1 VVVCGQDG
9 DAHVVSLAEK
19 RELFSV
25 KHGSDLQRAFFDW
38 DQQRLYTVGKRS
50 IGVWKAASGAPLT
63 CLKLPEI
70 DGCLLTPQG
79 NSLLLR
85 TNDRAVFCDAL
96 TGELSRSMP
105 HGDSLTHTALSR
117 DGKWVL
123 TSSIDKS
130 ARVWSAA
137 TGAQVT
143 AMTHTRAVNWSAF
156 SEDNLLVAT
165 ASADQTARVWD
176 ARTGEPVS
184 PPLVHPASVVFVDF
198 RNHGKELV
206 TVTVD
211 GLIRTWRLDDDS
223 SKHNLLLRARITSGN
238 EMDQNGSVKSLKTS
252 DLKSDWD
259 ELQRDTQPPPR

>member
-1 VVVCGQDG
+1 M
-9 DAHVVSLAEK
+9 L
-19 RELFSV
+19 
-25 KHGSDLQRAFFDW
+25 
-38 DQQRLYTVGKRS
+38 
-50 IGVWKAASGAPLT
+50 
-63 CLKLPEI
+63 
-70 DGCLLTPQG
+70 
-79 NSLLLR
+79 
-85 TNDRAVFCDAL
+85 
-96 TGELSRSMP
+96 
-105 HGDSLTHTALSR
+105 HGDPLKHVALSS

-123 TSSIDKS
+123 TSSNDKS

-137 TGAQVT
+137 TGEPAT
-143 AMTHTRAVNWSAF
+143 GPLTHTLAVTCGAF
-156 SEDNLLVAT
+156 REDNLLVAT
-165 ASADQTARVWD
+165 ASEDMTARVWD

-223 SKHNLLLRARITSGN
+223 SKHNLLLRARITSGK